1 MAKLNIINSLPG
13 EKQFP
18 LPLSLIS
25 PLPTNDQLQRALSTH
40 TQTHTYAHTKQAS
53 QPSTTYAHT
62 PVELLLSCWHADRP
76 NYSSV
81 AAMEPPA
88 AVLSSPQLICMMR
101 IFFITER
108 VLCQSGWKRL
118 GAAAIKGPPFSEAPP
133 TGRSRLCSALGY
145 LRVFSIKATLIYFK
159 RTCHS
164 GFAKQWKYLMI
175 CPQSRLN
182 SSTSSGS
189 RTKSRPRT
197 KHTQCQHLRHKAG
210 AYSRRLL
217 CALNNN

>member
-13 EKQFP
+13 EEQS
-18 LPLSLIS
+18 PLSFSLS
-25 PLPTNDQLQRALSTH
+25 LALPFPSSFSWPTIANTKH
-40 TQTHTYAHTKQAS
+40 THTYAHTKQAS
-53 QPSTTYAHT
+53 HQPPTHT
-62 PVELLLSCWHADRP
+62 HLSSCSCCWHADRP

-81 AAMEPPA
+81 AAMEPPS

-118 GAAAIKGPPFSEAPP
+118 GAAAIKGPPFSKAPP
-133 TGRSRLCSALGY
+133 TGRTGSSQLRSALGY

-159 RTCHS
+159 RTCYS
-164 GFAKQWKYLMI
+164 SFAKQWKYLMI

-182 SSTSSGS
+182 SSTSS
-189 RTKSRPRT
+189 RTRT
-197 KHTQCQHLRHKAG
+197 RHTQCQLLRHKA
-210 AYSRRLL
+210 AACRCS
-217 CALNNN
+217 